1 MRILLTGASSF
12 TGFWFARELVRL
24 GHTVVATFTGDVDA
38 YDPRTLRGW
47 RQRTLIG
54 LCEPVYGTSF
64 GDERFLALLDS
75 GEPFDRLCHH
85 GAVVGDYHNPKFDV
99 LGAVATNTRAIG
111 AVLDK
116 LVTRGCGG
124 LVLTGT
130 VFERGEGLGGAPTPP
145 ASAYGLSK
153 SLSADVIRFEA
164 ARHGLPLSKFVIPNP
179 FGAFEEARFT
189 AYLIGAWLAGRT
201 PVVRTPEYVRDNIHV
216 ELLARAYAA
225 FACDT
230 VSPGTVARRSAPS
243 GYVQTQGE
251 FAQRVASEMRDR
263 LAVECALELAEQHVF
278 AEPRVRIN
286 SDALDAAALGIDPAA
301 AWDAMAEHYLARA
314 PA

>member
-1 MRILLTGASSF
+1 MRILFTGASSF
-12 TGFWFARELVRL
+12 TGFWFARELVRR
-24 GHTVVATFTGDVDA
+24 GHTVVATFTAESDA
-38 YDPRTLRGW
+38 YDPRTLRG
-47 RQRTLIG
+47 RRLRALIG

-75 GEPFDRLCHH
+75 SGPFDRLCHH
-85 GAVVGDYHNPKFDV
+85 GAVVGDYRSPGFDV
-99 LGAVATNTRAIG
+99 LGAVATNTRAVG
-111 AVLDK
+111 TVLEK
-116 LVTRGCGG
+116 LVRRGCGG

-130 VFERGEGLGGAPTPP
+130 VFERGEGLGGAATPP

-153 SLSADVIRFEA
+153 SLSADIIGFEA
-164 ARHGLPLSKFVIPNP
+164 ARHGLALSKFVIPNP

-189 AYLIGAWLAGRT
+189 AYLIETWLAGRT
-201 PVVRTPEYVRDNIHV
+201 PVVRTPEYVRDNIHA
-216 ELLARAYAA
+216 ELLASAYAA
-225 FACDT
+225 FTCDE
-230 VSPGTVARRSAPS
+230 VPSGTVARRSAPS

-251 FAQRVASEMRDR
+251 FARRVASEMRDR
-263 LAVECALELAEQHVF
+263 LAVECALELAEQHAF

-286 SDALDAAALGIDPAA
+286 SDVVDAAALGIDPAA